1 MHTDTQNAANIGQDR
16 PTLGPDQGGVEP
28 PRGGGAFHVNDSHQ
42 PESFEVK
49 DHCLFPGTAPKTFL
63 KESQLQL
70 AS

>member
-1 MHTDTQNAANIGQDR
+1 MKCEIFSGSIFYTSFWG
-16 PTLGPDQGGVEP
+16 GP
-28 PRGGGAFHVNDSHQ
+28 FHVNDSHQ
-42 PESFEVK
+42 PETFEVK